1 MGIVVP
7 HLKKHSS
14 GRIEFRRAYPPS
26 LLPFIPG
33 KENQKWAEHKVSL
46 GLPDSPG
53 FHTRHAEAIAAY
65 DAIVSR
71 ARRMKERAFDP
82 LDAPTIAYLAELFR
96 VRALQRDED
105 ARWTGRA
112 DYAGRLKE
120 GLFWLID
127 DYRRWAAEGDVE
139 AVVGHW
145 GHTAHQLLQTSGKV
159 IDPQDRDGFLRLC
172 IALNAAA
179 IGLRAPLEARL
190 RGEVIP
196 TPPLPENSL
205 PNTKA
210 KRPIPLLTTFDSY
223 AAEAGISPGVRSEWR
238 GALEKLIAFLT
249 HDDASA
255 ISAADVVRWKDALV
269 GEPTKRSSPRSP
281 VTVNNKYLTPLRATL
296 SWAVDQQTIPTN
308 VASGIRARVPKQQ
321 KLRDRD
327 FTNEEAQ
334 RILKASL
341 EPTSPRMAKGHQ
353 LARRWIP
360 WLCAYTGAR
369 VNEMSQLRTDDV
381 QEIEGVHVV
390 RITPEAG
397 TTKTQEARIV
407 PLHPHLIEQGFLEMV
422 RGQAAGP
429 LFYDPTKQRADK
441 EGSRHYKKVGERLAE
456 WVREDI
462 GIKDTGIMPNHAWR
476 HTFKTLARGAGIQDS
491 VSDAITGHAP
501 NTTGRK
507 YGSVPLEAKVSAIRS
522 LPRFTVDIP

>member
-53 FHTRHAEAIAAY
+53 FHARHAEAIAAY

-71 ARRMKERAFDP
+71 ARRLKEGAFDL
-82 LDAPTIAYLAELFR
+82 LDSPTIAYLAEVYRSR
-96 VRALQRDED
+96 VLDKDEKAKWHPRNWGGAWGD
-105 ARWTGRA
+105 AQWSAEER
-112 DYAGRLKE
+112 
-120 GLFWLID
+120 
-127 DYRRWAAEGDVE
+127 RRWAS
-139 AVVGHW
+139 
-145 GHTAHQLLQTSGKV
+145 LQRG
-159 IDPQDRDGFLRLC
+159 
-172 IALNAAA
+172 AL
-179 IGLRAPLEARL
+179 ISSQQTYRGLRATGDTQGLLATWTGAATALASSCGLLIDPNDETPFISLCRALNDAAIAAGRDKL
-190 RGEVIP
+190 RRQAGEDVP
-196 TPPLPENSL
+196 TPPLPEISR
-205 PNTKA
+205 PSAKA
-210 KRPIPLLTTFDSY
+210 KRHVPLLATFDSY
-223 AAEAGISPGVRSEWR
+223 ATEAGISPGVRSEWR
-238 GALEKLIAFLT
+238 GALEKLIAFLA

-255 ISAADVVRWKDALV
+255 IAAVDVVRWKDSLV
-269 GEPTKRSSPRSP
+269 GQPTKLGKPRSP

-296 SWAVDQQTIPTN
+296 GWAVDQQALPAN

-327 FTNEEAQ
+327 FTSEEAQ

-341 EPTSPRMAKGHQ
+341 GPTSPRMAKGHR

-407 PLHPHLIEQGFLEMV
+407 PLHPHLIVDRRAKRPPL
-422 RGQAAGP
+422 AG
-429 LFYDPTKQRADK
+429 
-441 EGSRHYKKVGERLAE
+441 
-456 WVREDI
+456 
-462 GIKDTGIMPNHAWR
+462 
-476 HTFKTLARGAGIQDS
+476 
-491 VSDAITGHAP
+491 
-501 NTTGRK
+501 
-507 YGSVPLEAKVSAIRS
+507 
-522 LPRFTVDIP
+522 